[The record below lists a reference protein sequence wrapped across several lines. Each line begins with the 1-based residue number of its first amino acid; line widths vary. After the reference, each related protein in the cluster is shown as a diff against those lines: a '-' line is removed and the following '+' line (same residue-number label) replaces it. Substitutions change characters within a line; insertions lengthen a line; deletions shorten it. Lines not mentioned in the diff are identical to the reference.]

1 MTMTDPIADMLT
13 RIRNAQRAN
22 HNNVQ
27 MPSSNFKLAIAKIL
41 KKEGYIE
48 DVIQYKKGFKITLEI
63 VFKKNEDKY
72 AISEI
77 HRVSKP
83 GQRVYTGKN
92 NIPKVLNG
100 YGLAIISTPEGLMTD
115 SEASKKGLGG
125 EIVFKVW

>member
-22 HNNVQ
+22 HTNVQ

-48 DVIQYKKGFKITLEI
+48 DVIQYKKGFKVTLEI
-63 VFKKNEDKY
+63 VLKKNENNY

-77 HRVSKP
+77 QRVSKP
-83 GQRVYTGKN
+83 GQRVYVRKN
-92 NIPKVLNG
+92 KMPKILNG
-100 YGLAIISTPEGLMTD
+100 YGLAIISTSMGLMTNTD
-115 SEASKKGLGG
+115 AKEKGLGG
-125 EIVFKVW
+125 EIVFKIW

>member
-22 HNNVQ
+22 HSKVQ
-27 MPSSNFKLAIAKIL
+27 MPASNFKLAIAKIL
-41 KKEGYIE
+41 KKEGYVE
-48 DVIQYKKGFKITLEI
+48 DVIQYKKGFKVTLEI
-63 VFKKNEDKY
+63 VLKKQEDRY

-92 NIPKVLNG
+92 KIPKILNG
-100 YGLAIISTPEGLMTD
+100 YGLAVISTSKGLMTD
-115 SEASKKGLGG
+115 VDAKSQGLGG

>member
-1 MTMTDPIADMLT
+1 MTDPIADMLT

-22 HNNVQ
+22 HNSVQ

-48 DVIQYKKGFKITLEI
+48 DVIQYKKGFKITLE
-63 VFKKNEDKY
+63 VVLKKNDSKY

-77 HRVSKP
+77 ERVSKP
-83 GQRVYTGKN
+83 GQRVYTGKDR
-92 NIPKVLNG
+92 IPKVLNG
-100 YGLAIISTPEGLMTD
+100 YGLAIISTSQGLMTD
-115 SEASKKGLGG
+115 AEAISKGLGG

>member
-1 MTMTDPIADMLT
+1 MTDPIADMLT

-22 HNNVQ
+22 HTSVQ

-48 DVIQYKKGFKITLEI
+48 DVIQYKKGFKVTLEI
-63 VFKKNEDKY
+63 VLKKSDEKY

-77 HRVSKP
+77 QRISKP
-83 GQRVYTGKN
+83 GQRVYVRKN
-92 NIPKVLNG
+92 KIPKILNG
-100 YGLAIISTPEGLMTD
+100 YGLAIISTSMGLMTNAD
-115 SEASKKGLGG
+115 AKEKGLGG

>member
-22 HNNVQ
+22 HNSVQ

-63 VFKKNEDKY
+63 VLKKNNKNY
-72 AISEI
+72 AISDIE
-77 HRVSKP
+77 RVSKP

-100 YGLAIISTPEGLMTD
+100 YGLAVISTSQGLMTD
-115 SEASKKGLGG
+115 AEAVEKGLGG

>member
-1 MTMTDPIADMLT
+1 MTDPIADMLT

-22 HNNVQ
+22 HTKVQ

-48 DVIQYKKGFKITLEI
+48 DVVQYKKGFKVTLE
-63 VFKKNEDKY
+63 VVLKKNEEKY

-77 HRVSKP
+77 QRVSTP
-83 GQRVYTGKN
+83 GQRVYVRKN
-92 NIPKVLNG
+92 RIPKILNG
-100 YGLAIISTPEGLMTD
+100 YGLAIISTPQGLMTNED
-115 SEASKKGLGG
+115 AKERGLGG

>member
-22 HNNVQ
+22 HTKVQ

-48 DVIQYKKGFKITLEI
+48 DVIQYKKGFKVTLEI
-63 VFKKNEDKY
+63 VLKKNEEKY

-77 HRVSKP
+77 QRISKP
-83 GQRVYTGKN
+83 GQRVYVRKN
-92 NIPKVLNG
+92 KIPKILNG
-100 YGLAIISTPEGLMTD
+100 YGLAIISTSQGLMTNED
-115 SEASKKGLGG
+115 AKAKGLGG

>member
-13 RIRNAQRAN
+13 RIRNAQKAN
-22 HNNVQ
+22 HTKVQ

-48 DVIQYKKGFKITLEI
+48 DVIQYKKGFKVTLEI
-63 VFKKNEDKY
+63 VLKKHEEKY

-77 HRVSKP
+77 QRISTP
-83 GQRVYTGKN
+83 GQRVYVRKN
-92 NIPKVLNG
+92 RIPKILNG
-100 YGLAIISTPEGLMTD
+100 YGLAIISTSKGLMTNED
-115 SEASKKGLGG
+115 AKEKGLGG

>member
-1 MTMTDPIADMLT
+1 MTDPIADMLT

-22 HNNVQ
+22 HVKVQ

-48 DVIQYKKGFKITLEI
+48 DVIQYKKGFKVTLEI
-63 VFKKNEDKY
+63 VLKKLEDKY

-77 HRVSKP
+77 QRVSKP
-83 GQRVYTGKN
+83 GQRVYTDKN
-92 NIPKVLNG
+92 KIPKILNG
-100 YGLAIISTPEGLMTD
+100 YGLAIISTSKGLMTNLD
-115 SEASKKGLGG
+115 AKEKGIGG

>member
-22 HNNVQ
+22 HIKVQ

-41 KKEGYIE
+41 KKEGYVE
-48 DVIQYKKGFKITLEI
+48 DVIQYKKGFKVTLEI
-63 VFKKNEDKY
+63 VLKKNDEKY

-77 HRVSKP
+77 QRVSRP
-83 GQRVYTGKN
+83 GQRVYVGKSR
-92 NIPKVLNG
+92 IPKILNG
-100 YGLAIISTPEGLMTD
+100 YGLAIISTSQGLMTNED
-115 SEASKKGLGG
+115 AKEKGLGG

>member
-1 MTMTDPIADMLT
+1 MTDPIADMLT

-22 HNNVQ
+22 HTKVQ

-48 DVIQYKKGFKITLEI
+48 DVIQYKKGFKVTLEI
-63 VFKKNEDKY
+63 VLKKNEEKY

-77 HRVSKP
+77 QRISKP
-83 GQRVYTGKN
+83 GQRVYVRKN
-92 NIPKVLNG
+92 KIPKILNG
-100 YGLAIISTPEGLMTD
+100 YGLAIISTSQGLMTNED
-115 SEASKKGLGG
+115 AKAKGLGG

>member
-22 HNNVQ
+22 HIKVQ

-48 DVIQYKKGFKITLEI
+48 DVIQYKKGFKVTLEI
-63 VFKKNEDKY
+63 VLKKNEEKY

-77 HRVSKP
+77 QRVSKP
-83 GQRVYTGKN
+83 GQRVYVGKN
-92 NIPKVLNG
+92 RIPKILNG
-100 YGLAIISTPEGLMTD
+100 YGLAIISTSQGLMTNED
-115 SEASKKGLGG
+115 AKEKGLGG

>member
-1 MTMTDPIADMLT
+1 MTDPIADMLT

-22 HNNVQ
+22 HTSVQ

-48 DVIQYKKGFKITLEI
+48 DVIQYKKGFKVTLE
-63 VFKKNEDKY
+63 VVLKKSDSKY

-77 HRVSKP
+77 QRVSKP
-83 GQRVYTGKN
+83 GQRVYVGKN
-92 NIPKVLNG
+92 KIPKILNG
-100 YGLAIISTPEGLMTD
+100 YGLAIISTSMGLMTNND
-115 SEASKKGLGG
+115 AKEKGLGG

>member
-1 MTMTDPIADMLT
+1 MTDPIADMLT

-22 HNNVQ
+22 HTSVQ

-48 DVIQYKKGFKITLEI
+48 DVIQYKKGFKVTLEI
-63 VFKKNEDKY
+63 VLKKSDETY

-77 HRVSKP
+77 QRISKP
-83 GQRVYTGKN
+83 GQRVYVRKN
-92 NIPKVLNG
+92 KIPKILYG
-100 YGLAIISTPEGLMTD
+100 YGLAIISTSMGLMTNAD
-115 SEASKKGLGG
+115 AKERGLGG